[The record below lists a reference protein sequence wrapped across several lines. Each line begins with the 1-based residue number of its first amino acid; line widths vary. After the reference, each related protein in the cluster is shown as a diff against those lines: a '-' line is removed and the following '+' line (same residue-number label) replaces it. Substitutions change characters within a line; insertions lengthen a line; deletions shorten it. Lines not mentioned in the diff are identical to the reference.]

1 MAIIAAV
8 YLDRGM
14 EAARHFV
21 LDHLHRY
28 VEEVLADDHAV
39 LRSGLRALL
48 NLEPD
53 MEVVGEA
60 SNGREAIELGQ
71 TLKPDVI
78 VMDISMPEMD
88 GLAATKAIHEIGLPC
103 HIVVL
108 TVHAEEDYLFQT
120 LQMGASGYVLK
131 SSADTELMNAIR
143 AAQRGEVFLYPS
155 AVKKVLGEYLKGA
168 RGEGG
173 KGALE
178 ALTSRE
184 KEVLKLTAEGFT
196 NQEIAEKLV
205 ISPKT
210 VDTYRQRIMEKLN
223 LHHRSQLV
231 QYALRTGLL
240 RAAE

>member
-1 MAIIAAV
+1 MTADKKIRV
-8 YLDRGM
+8 
-14 EAARHFV
+14 
-21 LDHLHRY
+21 
-28 VEEVLADDHAV
+28 VLADDHAV
-39 LRSGLRALL
+39 LRAGLRALL
-48 NLEPD
+48 SLEAD

-60 SNGREAIELGQ
+60 GNGREAMELAQ
-71 TLKPDVI
+71 SLTPDVI
-78 VMDISMPEMD
+78 VMDISMPEVD
-88 GLAATKAIHEIGLPC
+88 GLAAARGIHEMELPC
-103 HIVVL
+103 HIVIL

-131 SSADTELMNAIR
+131 SSADRELMDAIR
-143 AAQRGEVFLYPS
+143 AAHRGEVFLYPS

-168 RGEGG
+168 RGEGA
-173 KGALE
+173 KREYE

-223 LHHRSQLV
+223 LHHRSELV
-231 QYALRTGLL
+231 RYALKTGLL
-240 RAAE
+240 TVSE

>member
-1 MAIIAAV
+1 MAKKI
-8 YLDRGM
+8 R
-14 EAARHFV
+14 V
-21 LDHLHRY
+21 L
-28 VEEVLADDHAV
+28 LADDHAV

-88 GLAATKAIHEIGLPC
+88 GLAATKAIHEVGIPC
-103 HIVVL
+103 HIVIL

-131 SSADTELMNAIR
+131 SSADTELMDAIR

-155 AVKKVLGEYLKGA
+155 AVKKVLGEYLKGT
-168 RGEGG
+168 RGEGK

-231 QYALRTGLL
+231 RYALKTGLL
-240 RAAE
+240 TAAE

>member
-1 MAIIAAV
+1 MAGKI
-8 YLDRGM
+8 R
-14 EAARHFV
+14 V
-21 LDHLHRY
+21 L
-28 VEEVLADDHAV
+28 LADDHAV

-48 NLEPD
+48 NLERD

-88 GLAATKAIHEIGLPC
+88 GLAAAKVIHEMGIPC
-103 HIVVL
+103 HVVML
-108 TVHAEEDYLFQT
+108 TVHAEEDYLFET

-131 SSADTELMNAIR
+131 SSADTELMDAIR

-155 AVKKVLGEYLKGA
+155 AVKKVLGEYLKGT

-173 KGALE
+173 KGALD

-231 QYALRTGLL
+231 QYALKTGLL
-240 RAAE
+240 TAAE

>member
-1 MAIIAAV
+1 MTADKKIRV
-8 YLDRGM
+8 
-14 EAARHFV
+14 
-21 LDHLHRY
+21 
-28 VEEVLADDHAV
+28 VLADDHAV
-39 LRSGLRALL
+39 LRAGLRALL
-48 NLEPD
+48 SLEVD

-60 SNGREAIELGQ
+60 GNGREAMELAQ
-71 TLKPDVI
+71 SLTPDVI
-78 VMDISMPEMD
+78 VMDISMPEVD
-88 GLAATKAIHEIGLPC
+88 GLAAVRGIHEMELPC
-103 HIVVL
+103 HIVIL

-131 SSADTELMNAIR
+131 SSADRELMDAIR
-143 AAQRGEVFLYPS
+143 AAHRGEVFLYPS

-168 RGEGG
+168 RGEGA
-173 KGALE
+173 KREYE

-223 LHHRSQLV
+223 LHHRSELV
-231 QYALRTGLL
+231 RYALKTGLL
-240 RAAE
+240 TVSE

>member
-1 MAIIAAV
+1 M
-8 YLDRGM
+8 
-14 EAARHFV
+14 
-21 LDHLHRY
+21 
-28 VEEVLADDHAV
+28 LADDHAV

-88 GLAATKAIHEIGLPC
+88 GLAAAKAIHEMGIPC
-103 HIVVL
+103 HVVIL

-131 SSADTELMNAIR
+131 SSADTELMDAIR

-155 AVKKVLGEYLKGA
+155 AVKKVLGEYLKGT
-168 RGEGG
+168 RGGGG

-231 QYALRTGLL
+231 QYALKTGLL
-240 RAAE
+240 TAAE

>member
-1 MAIIAAV
+1 MAKKI
-8 YLDRGM
+8 R
-14 EAARHFV
+14 V
-21 LDHLHRY
+21 L
-28 VEEVLADDHAV
+28 LADDHAV

-88 GLAATKAIHEIGLPC
+88 GLAATKAIHEMGIPC
-103 HIVVL
+103 HIVIL

-131 SSADTELMNAIR
+131 SSADTELMDAIR

-155 AVKKVLGEYLKGA
+155 AVKKVLGEYLKGT
-168 RGEGG
+168 RGEGK

-231 QYALRTGLL
+231 RYALKTGLL
-240 RAAE
+240 TATE

>member
-1 MAIIAAV
+1 VTADKKIRV
-8 YLDRGM
+8 
-14 EAARHFV
+14 
-21 LDHLHRY
+21 
-28 VEEVLADDHAV
+28 VLADDHAV
-39 LRSGLRALL
+39 LRAGLRALL
-48 NLEPD
+48 SLEAD

-60 SNGREAIELGQ
+60 GNGREAMELAQ
-71 TLKPDVI
+71 SLTPDVI
-78 VMDISMPEMD
+78 VMDISMPEVD
-88 GLAATKAIHEIGLPC
+88 GLAAARGIHEMELPC
-103 HIVVL
+103 HIVIL

-131 SSADTELMNAIR
+131 SSADRELMDAIR
-143 AAQRGEVFLYPS
+143 AAHRGEVFLYPS

-168 RGEGG
+168 RGEGA
-173 KGALE
+173 KREYE

-223 LHHRSQLV
+223 LHHRSELV
-231 QYALRTGLL
+231 RYALKTGLL
-240 RAAE
+240 TVSE

>member
-1 MAIIAAV
+1 MAGKI
-8 YLDRGM
+8 R
-14 EAARHFV
+14 V
-21 LDHLHRY
+21 L
-28 VEEVLADDHAV
+28 LADDHAV

-88 GLAATKAIHEIGLPC
+88 GLAATKAIHEIEIPC

-108 TVHAEEDYLFQT
+108 TVHAEEDYLFQM

-131 SSADTELMNAIR
+131 SSADTELMDAIR

-168 RGEGG
+168 RGERG

-231 QYALRTGLL
+231 QYALKTGLL
-240 RAAE
+240 TAAE